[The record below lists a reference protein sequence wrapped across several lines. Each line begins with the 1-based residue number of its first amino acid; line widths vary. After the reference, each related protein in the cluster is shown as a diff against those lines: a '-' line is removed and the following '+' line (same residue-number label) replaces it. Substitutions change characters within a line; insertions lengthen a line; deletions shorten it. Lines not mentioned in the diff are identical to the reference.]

1 MRPFRKTSYKAY
13 FLIIAA
19 VLAVMSIP
27 KGATE
32 NIRGGVI
39 ASLSST
45 WERIGNGK
53 SWVIR
58 LWSSNS
64 MKFRIGKQTL
74 TIPEEIQRLNLENEQ
89 LSNELRRLRDLTDH
103 ERFVDQK
110 LDELKNMVT
119 GVDDVQRSFYKH
131 YAELRQLLK
140 LQVQAIPA
148 RVIHRDPSYWD
159 SSLWVNVGNVDN
171 QNFDR
176 IVVAKNSPVLLGT
189 SVVGVV
195 DYVGR
200 HQSRVRLITDPGLM
214 PSVRAVRGYK
224 QNALLSEH
232 VIALIEALTMRDDLF
247 FSEDYNDGLVASL
260 NHLKEHLYKYQEEW
274 FLAKGILRGATKPSY
289 RSNGKF
295 LRGVGFNY
303 DFTDERGPARDLRTG
318 IPLNDEV
325 GVEMPILKVNDLL
338 VTTGMD
344 GVFPE
349 GLRVAEVTK
358 IDLLKEGGYSY
369 DLEARSTASDLDAL
383 SMVFI
388 IPPVGYD
395 ESDQPALR

>member
-1 MRPFRKTSYKAY
+1 
-13 FLIIAA
+13 
-19 VLAVMSIP
+19 MSTP

-32 NIRGGVI
+32 SIRGTVV

-45 WERIGNGK
+45 WEYIGKGK
-53 SWVIR
+53 TWVKS
-58 LWSSNS
+58 LWTSNS
-64 MKFRIGKQTL
+64 IKFRVGKQSL
-74 TIPEEIQRLNLENEQ
+74 TIPEEIQRLRLENEQ
-89 LSNELRRLRDLTDH
+89 LSTELRRLRDLGEH

-110 LDELKNMVT
+110 LDELKNIVT
-119 GVDDVQRSFYKH
+119 GVDGVQRAFYKH

-159 SSLWVNVGNVDN
+159 SSMWVNVGSADN
-171 QNFDR
+171 ENFDR
-176 IVVAKNSPVLLGT
+176 VVITKNSPVLLGN

-200 HQSRVRLITDPGLM
+200 HQSRVRLISDSGLM
-214 PSVRAVRGYK
+214 PSVRVVRGYR
-224 QNALLSEH
+224 QNSLLSEH
-232 VIALIEALTMRDDLF
+232 VVALIEALTMREDLF
-247 FSEDYNDGLVASL
+247 FSEDYNSGLVASL

-274 FLAKGILRGATKPSY
+274 FLAKGILRGASKPSY
-289 RSNGKF
+289 RSSGKF

-303 DFTDERGPARDLRTG
+303 DFADERGPARDLRTG
-318 IPLNDEV
+318 IPLNEE
-325 GVEMPILKVNDLL
+325 GGIEMPILKVNDLL

-349 GLRVAEVTK
+349 GLQVAEVTK

-369 DLEARSTASDLDAL
+369 DLEARSTASDLDSL

-388 IPPVGYD
+388 IPPVGFD
-395 ESDQPALR
+395 EEDQPAIR